1 MGRTK
6 NDSSTTVKTETL
18 DEVETGP
25 EDCSVSL
32 AGASDFTSRENYDQ
46 LCALVNEIAS
56 PLASRKLAKKLYKL
70 LRKSSE
76 HGKNYCIYGITAVQK
91 ALKRGA
97 TGLCVLAGD
106 VSPIDTYCHIPAV
119 CESKGMSYI
128 YLPSKNHMGAAI
140 GKNQPVMIVLIV
152 VHEDYK
158 DLYDETYE
166 RVSQLI
172 QSSVDKLAAFQAM
185 PKQCIRR
192 LYTRINYI
200 LGRIERTELDL
211 RTKNSLYNFQAFKDC
226 TEWLHGAID
235 EFNCVE
241 DEEAKMAQLADATLQ
256 MAAKAIPGSELMECA
271 ASYAACLRAIVKISK
286 SVTAQIRQDV
296 LSHMLNNGREE
307 YIAFKKVRK
316 SLKNAVL
323 DMDHER
329 FKLAHLASTQAY
341 YEPETKR
348 ASEQIFMIEKKALE
362 MVMKEL
368 NPCMLRQKSY
378 NKTFASCMTKYHAT
392 ALDIL
397 YDFRLV
403 TVSE

>member
-166 RVSQLI
+166 RVSQ
-172 QSSVDKLAAFQAM
+172 
-185 PKQCIRR
+185 
-192 LYTRINYI
+192 
-200 LGRIERTELDL
+200 
-211 RTKNSLYNFQAFKDC
+211 
-226 TEWLHGAID
+226 LHGAID